1 MRTVGRGAATT
12 QRERLPARVA
22 QTWLFLGPAFVA
34 AVAYIDPG
42 NFATNIQAGSE
53 FGYQLVW
60 VVVAANI
67 AAIVIQTQSAKL
79 GLVSGRSLPEHI
91 RDGAP
96 RPVVLLAWVG
106 AEIVAM
112 ATDLA
117 ELLGAGLGVQLLTG
131 IALFPA
137 TIIGAAGTVLL
148 LGLQR
153 RGAKTFEAVIAALIA
168 VIAVSYLAETIIG
181 KPDLGA
187 TVSSFFPPRLGSQEA
202 VLLATGILGA
212 TVMPHVIYL
221 HSALMQDRAE
231 RADEARLRRML
242 RAQRV
247 DVAVALGLAGV
258 VNVLM
263 VMLAAVTFHMRGLT
277 HVSRI
282 EEAHRTLAPILGRA
296 SSVVFAVSLLASGLS
311 ASAVGTFAGQTIMR
325 GFLHRTVPLWFRRLV
340 TILPALVVAALGA
353 DPTRALV
360 ISQVVLSF
368 GIPQALIPLAWLAGR
383 ASVMGAL
390 RNGIRAS
397 LPVWGL
403 ALLITALNISLL
415 VQVFGL

>member
-1 MRTVGRGAATT
+1 
-12 QRERLPARVA
+12 LRVRRA
-22 QTWLFLGPAFVA
+22 HTWLFLGPAFVA
-34 AVAYIDPG
+34 AVAYVDPG
-42 NFATNIQAGSE
+42 NFATNIQAGSKL
-53 FGYQLVW
+53 GYRLVW

-91 RDGAP
+91 RDRAP
-96 RPVVLLAWVG
+96 RPIVLVAWVA

-117 ELLGAGLGVQLLTG
+117 ELLGAGLGVELLTG
-131 IALFPA
+131 IPLFPA
-137 TIIGAAGTVLL
+137 TLIAAMGTILL
-148 LGLQR
+148 LTLQQ
-153 RGAKTFEAVIAALIA
+153 RGMRMFEAAIAALIG
-168 VIAVSYLAETIIG
+168 VIGISYLAETIMG

-187 TVSSFFPPRLGSQEA
+187 AAHSFLPPRLGSDEA

-231 RADEARLRRML
+231 RADESRLRRMAH
-242 RAQRV
+242 AQRV
-247 DVAVALGLAGV
+247 DVAVALGVAGV
-258 VNVLM
+258 INVLM
-263 VMLAAVTFHMRGLT
+263 LMLAAATFHTQGLT

-282 EEAHRTLAPILGRA
+282 EDAHRTLTPILGHA
-296 SSVVFAVSLLASGLS
+296 SSAIFAVSLLASGLS

-325 GFLHRTVPLWFRRLV
+325 GFLRRAVPLWLRRLV
-340 TILPALVVAALGA
+340 TVLPALAVAGLGA

-360 ISQVVLSF
+360 ISQVILSF
-368 GIPQALIPLAWLAGR
+368 GIPLALIPLAWLTGR
-383 ASVMGAL
+383 ANVMGAL
-390 RNGIRAS
+390 RNGPAVS

-403 ALLITALNISLL
+403 ALLITALNVSLL
-415 VQVFGL
+415 ARIFGL